1 MHIYITARHF
11 DLTETISAHVQKHL
25 VEAVQNHANP
35 QEVTRMQVQLE
46 LGQRDAEFGCHVQL
60 SLTGHRDINITEQS
74 HDLYLAIDSAQKR
87 LLTALSSHRETEL
100 KKVRHPRQFS
110 AEKVAKILRGAQ

>member
-25 VEAVQNHANP
+25 VEAVQGHANTH
-35 QEVTRMQVQLE
+35 ELTRMQVQLE
-46 LGQRDAEFGCHVQL
+46 LGSRDAEFCCHVEL
-60 SLTGHRDINITEQS
+60 SLTGHRDINITERS

-87 LLTALSSHRETEL
+87 LLTALSSHREAEL
-100 KKVRHPRQFS
+100 KKTRHPRNLS
-110 AEKVAKILRGAQ
+110 AQKVAKILRSAQ